1 MGHITRLLEEGGIA
15 TVVIG
20 VAAFRDRLA
29 AMSLPRLVVAPHLM
43 GRPLGA
49 PGDRTRHREILLAAF
64 GLLENAQEGKTIID
78 MV

>member
-1 MGHITRLLEEGGIA
+1 MGHLARLLEEGGTA

-29 AMSLPRLVVAPHLM
+29 AMGLPRVVVTPHLM

-49 PGDRTRHREILLAAF
+49 PWQQARQQEVLLAAF
-64 GLLENAQEGKTIID
+64 DLLAHAQQGKTIID
-78 MV
+78 LA